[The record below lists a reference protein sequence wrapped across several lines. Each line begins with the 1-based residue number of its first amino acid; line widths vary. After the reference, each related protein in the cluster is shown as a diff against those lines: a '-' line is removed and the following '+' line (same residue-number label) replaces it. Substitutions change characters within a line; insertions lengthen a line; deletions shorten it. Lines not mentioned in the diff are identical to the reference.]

1 MTCSFEMVGLPGAG
15 KTTFVHSNYAA
26 FNELTHIVQS
36 KHPTITTKIKT
47 RLHQIL
53 SWRHYDLPPALR
65 EKLAYRASFQCAYND
80 KPVFYFDS
88 GLAQCLLEF
97 GIEHDPAMIS
107 HFKDLYKSL
116 LKNTILLDY
125 TVAPGLAAERELAR
139 LPRRYPRLSAQ
150 DIMTRY
156 PAAQKAMKAHIFPL
170 AKAVIPVT
178 VSSGDTLTSILKP

>member
-15 KTTFVHSNYAA
+15 KTTFVKNNYAT
-26 FNELTHIVQS
+26 FESLTHIVQS

-47 RLHQIL
+47 RLHEAL
-53 SWRHYDLPPALR
+53 SWRHYGLPPSLR
-65 EKLAYRASFQCAYND
+65 KKLAYRASFQCAYAD

-88 GLAQCLLEF
+88 GLAQCVLEF

-107 HFKDLYKSL
+107 HFKDIYKRL

-125 TVAPGLAAERELAR
+125 TVPSGLAAERELAR
-139 LPRRYPRLSAQ
+139 VPRRFPMLGAQ
-150 DIMTRY
+150 EIMARY